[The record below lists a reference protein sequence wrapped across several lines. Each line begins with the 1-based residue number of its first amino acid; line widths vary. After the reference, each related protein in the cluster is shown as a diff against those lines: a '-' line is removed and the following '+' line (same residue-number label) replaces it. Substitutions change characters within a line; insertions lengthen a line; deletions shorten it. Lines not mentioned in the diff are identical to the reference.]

1 MSGNLSSQRRSLAG
15 LLLFANLFLVV
26 VLIGALVI
34 GRRNAISSN
43 EERAENAAS
52 VLDRSMSATLDQ
64 VNLLLTATRV
74 ELEAQL
80 ARGVFEPAALDGFIE
95 SVARTVPGIVVL
107 RYSNANG
114 EVAGGTGFP
123 ADSQYVSIA
132 DREYFVRLRDATET
146 ELEVSKRLVGRTA
159 GRAVIIFARP
169 YRSPNGAFAGVVYAS
184 LAVERFERLLASLD
198 RRATTRVSFFDRD
211 FAVLA
216 GNSLEQSSSLFAGA
230 VGAERYYARMR
241 AIRPGRAE
249 SFVYA
254 VDGID
259 RIYVVRRLEHH
270 PYWVS
275 VGLGVDDAL
284 SSWRRQALGALA
296 LFLAFFGF
304 TVGLGFQLHRGLH
317 RQEGMLA
324 VLQGTLEAS
333 DNGLLVV
340 GEDGSVLHQNTRW
353 SEMMV
358 SGVDENDAIARA
370 LDSIP
375 HELAGPR
382 ASEVGGPRASEGID
396 GGSMANVQSSEVGG
410 PRASEGI
417 DGGSM
422 ANVQSNTFDVV
433 SFGDGRV
440 FERTS
445 HPMLKSGKS
454 AGRVWS
460 FRDVTARLETERRLR
475 ESEARFRFLS
485 ENTGDLIWAFDFR
498 TESYSYVSPSA
509 ERLMG
514 VTPERVLGRPM
525 SDWVTPASLARFRAS
540 IAVEVD
546 ARVEGEFKRTTPV
559 IAMEHHHRDGHLVPS
574 DVVATL
580 FFDELGQLV
589 QAVGVTRDT
598 TERAR
603 SEAALR
609 ESEENYKRIVEN
621 GHELISETDPSGHF
635 VYVSPN
641 HEAALGYA
649 PKDLLGTRSVEL
661 IHPEDRASA
670 TKGLERSQLLGSET
684 TVLRMQHKCGEWRWF
699 ESVSKWYETARGE
712 SRVVSFY
719 RDITE
724 RKRVEET
731 RERLLII
738 LESSLN
744 EVYVLAVDDL
754 RYEYVNRRARTNLGY
769 TLEEMQKLGPE
780 SICPELGEGRLRELV
795 LPLLCH
801 QQEQVTF
808 ETTHQRADGTIYPV
822 EEHLQLVEQ
831 AGLSVFLA
839 IALDITE
846 RRQAEAQRVRLE
858 EQLRMSQK
866 MEAIGIL
873 AGGIAHDFNNLL
885 SVILNCTEFAM
896 EGLAP
901 GEPRFGDLVEIK
913 HSAGR
918 AAELTRQ
925 LLAFSR
931 KQVWRPSDVDLSVIA
946 SNLEKMLR
954 RIVGEDISIVQ
965 VLESSPWVVRAD
977 PGQIEQVMMN
987 LVVNA
992 RDAMPNGGKI
1002 TISTR
1007 NVEISEPAYAS
1018 QIDVELG
1025 SYVELVVADTGMGM
1039 SAETL
1044 GRVFEPFFT
1053 TKERGKGTGLGLATV
1068 YGIVRQCGGGILV
1081 ESVLGQGSEFH
1092 VFLPRARRVE
1102 SSALA
1107 SSVAESTTALVGNET
1122 VLVVEDDKSVLEVVR
1137 RPLLGAGYKVL
1148 VASSGDDAVRMSEA
1162 FDGDIALLL
1171 TDVILPGMNGT
1182 KVASRIQSH
1191 RTEIRVLYMS
1201 GYTDNAL
1208 AHHGVLDPGVE
1219 LLTKPFTPI
1228 ELLRN
1233 VRRVIDSAT
1242 QNTRRQGQALHSD
1255 SPHG

>member
-1 MSGNLSSQRRSLAG
+1 MRGNLSSQRRSLMG
-15 LLLFANLFLVV
+15 LLLFANLFLVI
-26 VLIGALVI
+26 VLVGALLI
-34 GRRNAISSN
+34 GRRNALSST
-43 EERAENAAS
+43 EERAQNAAS
-52 VLDRSMSATLDQ
+52 VLERSVSATLDQ
-64 VNLLLTATRV
+64 VNLLLTATSV
-74 ELEAQL
+74 ELEARL
-80 ARGVFEPAALDGFIE
+80 DRGVLEPAALDGFIL
-95 SVARTVPGIVVL
+95 SVVRTVPGIIVL

-114 EVAGGTGFP
+114 EVAAGTGFP
-123 ADSQYVSIA
+123 ADSSSVSIA
-132 DREYFVRLRDATET
+132 DRDYFLRLRDATAT
-146 ELEVSKRLVGRTA
+146 EMESSKRIVGRTA
-159 GRAVIIFARP
+159 GRAVITFARP
-169 YRSPNGAFAGVVYAS
+169 YRDTSGAFAGVVYAS
-184 LAVERFERLLASLD
+184 LAVEKFERVLSSFD
-198 RRATTRVSFFDRD
+198 RRATSSVGFVDRE

-216 GNSLEQSSSLFAGA
+216 GNSLEHSSTLFGGTAA
-230 VGAERYYARMR
+230 AEQYHARMR

-249 SFVYA
+249 SFDYA
-254 VDGID
+254 IDGIE
-259 RIYVVRRLEHH
+259 RTYVVRRLEHH
-270 PYWVS
+270 PYWIS

-284 SSWRRQALGALA
+284 ASWRRQALGALA

-304 TVGLGFQLHRGLH
+304 TAGLGLQLHRGLH
-317 RQEGMLA
+317 RQESTLA

-340 GEDGSVLHQNTRW
+340 GENGEVLHRNTRLA
-353 SEMMV
+353 EMMSR
-358 SGVDENDAIARA
+358 SGDEKVGIARA
-370 LDSIP
+370 LDSMP
-375 HELAGPR
+375 S
-382 ASEVGGPRASEGID
+382 ASAADRSNDGIN
-396 GGSMANVQSSEVGG
+396 GISSDHTQV
-410 PRASEGI
+410 
-417 DGGSM
+417 
-422 ANVQSNTFDVV
+422 NTFDVV
-433 SFGDGRV
+433 SFDDGRV

-498 TESYSYVSPSA
+498 SESYSYVSPSA

-514 VTPERVLGRPM
+514 VTPQQVLGRPM
-525 SDWVTPASLARFRAS
+525 SDFVTAASLARFRAS
-540 IAVEVD
+540 TALEVD
-546 ARVEGEFKRTTPV
+546 GRAEGEFKRTTPV
-559 IAMEHHHRDGHLVPS
+559 IAMEHLHRDGHLVPT

-580 FFDELGQLV
+580 FFDEDGQLI

-621 GHELISETDPSGHF
+621 GHELISETDPAGRF

-649 PKDLLGTRSVEL
+649 PKELLGTRSAAL
-661 IHPEDRASA
+661 IHPEDRTSV
-670 TKGLERSQLLGSET
+670 TKGLERSQLRGSES

-712 SRVVSFY
+712 PRVVSFY

-769 TLEEMQKLGPE
+769 SLEEMQQLGPE
-780 SICPELGEGRLRELV
+780 VICPEIGEEQLRELV

-808 ETTHQRADGTIYPV
+808 ETTHQRADGSIYPV

-831 AGLSVFLA
+831 SGLSVFLA

-846 RRQAEAQRVRLE
+846 RRQAEAQRLRLE

-896 EGLAP
+896 DGLAP
-901 GEPRFGDLVEIK
+901 GETRFGDLVEIK

-931 KQVWRPSDVDLSVIA
+931 KQVWRPADVDLSQIA

-954 RIVGEDISIVQ
+954 RIVGEDISMVQ

-977 PGQIEQVMMN
+977 PGQVEQVMMN

-1018 QIDVELG
+1018 QIDVEPG
-1025 SYVELVVADTGMGM
+1025 AYVELVVADTGMGM
-1039 SAETL
+1039 SADTL

-1092 VFLPRARRVE
+1092 VFLPRAHGSE
-1102 SSALA
+1102 SSGLA
-1107 SSVAESTTALVGNET
+1107 SSGEESTMTLVGNET
-1122 VLVVEDDKSVLEVVR
+1122 ILVVEDDKSVLEIVR

-1148 VASSGDDAVRMSEA
+1148 AASSGDEAVRMSEA
-1162 FDGDIALLL
+1162 FEGEIALLL

-1182 KVASRIQSH
+1182 KVASRIQSL
-1191 RTEIRVLYMS
+1191 RTEICVLYMS

-1233 VRRVIDSAT
+1233 VRRVIDTGRQRTS
-1242 QNTRRQGQALHSD
+1242 RRAHASHSD
-1255 SPHG
+1255 TPRG